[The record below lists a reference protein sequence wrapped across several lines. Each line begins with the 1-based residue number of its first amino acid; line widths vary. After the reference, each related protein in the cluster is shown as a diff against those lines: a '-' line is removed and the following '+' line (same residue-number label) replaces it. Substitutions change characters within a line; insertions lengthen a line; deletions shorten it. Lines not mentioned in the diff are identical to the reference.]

1 MFKINIY
8 LKFALIVVFLFG
20 GIGLALAYGLGY
32 SWILILIG
40 LVILASYFLLGTIQS
55 AAEFIQRMDMDG
67 AEKRLN
73 LTFFPRLL
81 YVTNR
86 AIYNV
91 LRGTIAAQRGNN
103 KEAEDFFNVALSM
116 NLPSDNEKAMVLLQ
130 MAGIHAKRNN
140 WSGAKTYLHQ
150 AKKLNISE
158 PMIKK
163 QFDEF
168 DRALDSRGQ
177 MNVARSMGKQ
187 GMQMIQRG
195 GSSGKRRR
203 PKMR

>member
-8 LKFALIVVFLFG
+8 LKFALIAVFLGG
-20 GIGLALAYGLGY
+20 GILLASIYGLGY

-40 LVILASYFLLGTIQS
+40 LIILASYFLLGTIQS
-55 AAEFIQRMDMDG
+55 AAEFIQLQDFDG
-67 AEKRLN
+67 AEKRLG
-73 LTFFPRLL
+73 LTKFPRLL

-86 AIYNV
+86 AIYYV
-91 LRGTIAAQRGNN
+91 LKGTIAAQKGDTNT
-103 KEAEDFFNVALSM
+103 AEELFKTALSM

-140 WSGAKTYLHQ
+140 WNGAKTYLNQ
-150 AKKLNISE
+150 AKKLNITE
-158 PMIKK
+158 PMIKG

-168 DRALDSRGQ
+168 DKALNSRGQ
-177 MNVARSMGKQ
+177 MNVARSMGKE
-187 GMQMIQRG
+187 GMQMMKNG
-195 GSSGKRRR
+195 GYGSKRKR